1 MLLLQ
6 IQKNLINKKK
16 FFKILHLKKVILM
29 IKKRIKSTKI
39 LKKTKEKKIL
49 RININLNR
57 NINDDSSTF
66 MYDSEK
72 LIHFIIG
79 ITAQKINT
87 IVYLSDIKGTIK
99 LYCTTGSLRVKKKQR
114 KKKVPTLVRL
124 FNYIVPKMSKIIN
137 KRNVALHLNN
147 ISEKHGSF
155 AISYLKKHFDL
166 QFIKLRNDTPHNG
179 CRPRKLNFKKNR
191 RIVHYKD
198 TEISDPQKK
207 SGIFYED
214 HF

>member
-1 MLLLQ
+1 M
-6 IQKNLINKKK
+6 
-16 FFKILHLKKVILM
+16 KKVILM

-49 RININLNR
+49 RININHNT

-79 ITAQKINT
+79 ITVQKVNT

-147 ISEKHGSF
+147 INEKHGSF
-155 AISYLKKHFDL
+155 AISYLKKHFEL

-191 RIVHYKD
+191 RMVHYKD
-198 TEISDPQKK
+198 TEISDPHKK

>member
-1 MLLLQ
+1 
-6 IQKNLINKKK
+6 
-16 FFKILHLKKVILM
+16 M

-39 LKKTKEKKIL
+39 LKKTKEKKFL

-79 ITAQKINT
+79 ITAQKVNT

-179 CRPRKLNFKKNR
+179 CRPRKINFKKNR